1 MDSNKDFK
9 TRKAMAWAACNKL
22 DKLWRSDL
30 HESIKIN
37 LFRAII
43 EPILLYGSETWT
55 LTSKQQKRLDG
66 TYTNLLRR
74 VKNIHS
80 KQHAT
85 ISRIYGDLPL
95 ISHKLSQSR
104 TQFAGHCFRARGEI
118 VSFLLL
124 WKPPHPNHS
133 NRLTYP
139 DVISR
144 DTGIRVNDLPMAM
157 ADRAVWKEIVH
168 SLPTEAAG

>member
-1 MDSNKDFK
+1 LQSLEIAAAAVGLLCNESKTQYSSTSLTTETIRSLSGKIIEKVEDFLYLGSSIMDFNKDFK

-66 TYTNLLRR
+66 TYTNLLRW
-74 VKNIHS
+74 VKNIH
-80 KQHAT
+80 
-85 ISRIYGDLPL
+85 
-95 ISHKLSQSR
+95 
-104 TQFAGHCFRARGEI
+104 
-118 VSFLLL
+118 
-124 WKPPHPNHS
+124 
-133 NRLTYP
+133 
-139 DVISR
+139 
-144 DTGIRVNDLPMAM
+144 
-157 ADRAVWKEIVH
+157 
-168 SLPTEAAG
+168 